1 MLLGFLLLSGASRM
15 SEDPLNPYGSPSF
28 AEPTAVSISGE
39 KLSPAVLVQ
48 QKIVAVLLIIHGFLG
63 IVVGII
69 YAISA
74 MFMSVI
80 IARGGGWGPDP
91 VDAKTRVTIT
101 SGVMAACGLI
111 PGVLQLVAG
120 FMNLWLKGY
129 TTGLIAI
136 GSSLAMVVACYCA
149 PSALILLVYGLVIYL
164 LPTTRRAF
172 ALAQQGLDFDTI
184 WADANAGTKS
194 I

>member
-1 MLLGFLLLSGASRM
+1 M
-15 SEDPLNPYGSPSF
+15 SEEPLNPYGSPTF
-28 AEPTAVSISGE
+28 AEPTAVSVTGE

-63 IVVGII
+63 ISVGII
-69 YAISA
+69 FAISA
-74 MFMSVI
+74 IFMSDT

-91 VDAKTRVTIT
+91 VEAKTRVTIT
-101 SGVMAACGLI
+101 SGVMAACGFI
-111 PGVLQLVAG
+111 PGVLQMVAG
-120 FMNLWLKGY
+120 FMSLWLKGY

-136 GSSLAMVVACYCA
+136 GSSVAMVVACYCA
-149 PSALILLVYGLVIYL
+149 PTALILFFYGLVIYL

-184 WADANAGTKS
+184 WADANAGN
-194 I
+194 

>member
-1 MLLGFLLLSGASRM
+1 MG
-15 SEDPLNPYGSPSF
+15 EEPLNPYGSPTF
-28 AEPTAVSISGE
+28 AEPTAVSVTGE

-63 IVVGII
+63 ISVGII

-74 MFMSVI
+74 IFMSDI

-91 VDAKTRVTIT
+91 VDAKMRVTIT
-101 SGVMAACGLI
+101 SGIMAACGFL
-111 PGVLQLVAG
+111 PGVLQMVAG

-136 GSSLAMVVACYCA
+136 GSSLAMVIACYCA
-149 PSALILLVYGLVIYL
+149 PTALILLAYGLVIYL

-172 ALAQQGLDFDTI
+172 TLAQQGLDFDTI
-184 WADANAGTKS
+184 WANASAGM
-194 I
+194 